1 MRIQRWKHPTV
12 KCHALGILQG
22 FAEIADGLITI
33 CSLGF
38 YASNFEM
45 SVASYRTKSYLNDM
59 KKHTYRPTNTTA

>member
-38 YASNFEM
+38 YASNLEM
-45 SVASYRTKSYLNDM
+45 SVAAYRTKSHPNDR
-59 KKHTYRPTNTTA
+59 KKHTHTNPPTK